1 MLSKNM
7 LLGLLKPL
15 LPKLEGF
22 LQNQKLED
30 GEEAKILLDV
40 KNKEISITIIAI
52 KEIDGQVVITRVLS
66 GVDPKEL

>member
-30 GEEAKILLDV
+30 GEEAKFFWMLKIKRSQLLLLLL
-40 KNKEISITIIAI
+40 KK
-52 KEIDGQVVITRVLS
+52 
-66 GVDPKEL
+66 